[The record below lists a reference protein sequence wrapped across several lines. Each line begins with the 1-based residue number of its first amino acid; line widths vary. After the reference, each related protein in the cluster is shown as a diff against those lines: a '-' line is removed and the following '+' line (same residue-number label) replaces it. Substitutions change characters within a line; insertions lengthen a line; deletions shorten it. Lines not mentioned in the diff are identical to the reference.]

1 MTNAEDNN
9 FCSAADAGNE
19 WIDQSSM
26 EMESIDLDSSMNE
39 KKALDKN
46 GLLGKTLTDKESSA
60 ISSVI
65 TPSETS
71 ATKSESSSIAG
82 DRKKQE
88 PKVGFFGL
96 FRFADK
102 LDVLLMVS
110 GTLCMAALGAATPL
124 NFLFFGS
131 LLTEFT
137 QTSWA
142 ALPNSTFTSPC
153 PVRNS
158 SSSVDDQT
166 LADLIVN
173 TYVVAFCCIGV
184 SAFILAYIGMSF
196 WTWTG
201 TRQICRI
208 QSAYFKA
215 IMSQSIK
222 WFDLHKTGELNSH
235 LVGDVDRLND
245 GFGDKM
251 GTFIQW
257 VCTFLGGVA
266 LGFSVSWKLMLVV
279 LAGCP
284 VLIIVSVALGRL
296 VRSLLKQELSAYA
309 RAGSIAEEVF
319 SSMRTVAAFGGEKKA
334 EEKYANS
341 LEGVVSGSV
350 KKSAV
355 GSLTGGVFWFI
366 LYCIIGL
373 AFWYG
378 GVLIRTECLEPGAIL
393 QVLMAVMVGS
403 MSLGNAAPL
412 LENFSNARAAAAA
425 LYETIDAEVEIDSN
439 SDEGLKPESLEGNI
453 EFRDIHFSYPSRQD
467 VKILNG
473 LNLSVTKGQTVALVG
488 ESGCGKSTTIQLL
501 QRYYDTVKG
510 QVLIDGKDLKDYNLS
525 SLRNFMGIVGQE
537 PVLFAASI
545 GDNIRLGAKY
555 GEEVTQ
561 EQVETAAK
569 ESNCYDF
576 ISSLP
581 KGFDTMVGERGVQ
594 LSGGQKQRIAIAR
607 ALIRNPAILL
617 LDEATSALDTQS
629 EATVQNALDRASQG
643 RTTIVIAHRLS
654 TVRNASKICAFSKGE
669 VHEEGTHNELMAKE
683 GIYYSLVMRQQQEQK
698 KEVLQIQRDN
708 LPNPPSSPIPEE
720 VRSPILSPSSSI
732 KRTRSTSLRRGRFSS
747 FKNVD
752 VAFPL
757 KMEHGDVEEVAEELP
772 SADRRILSRHLSNSS
787 TEPKFRGSLIQRV
800 LSTQS
805 SVNEAELQTANSISM
820 KEIWNMN
827 RPEWNLIS
835 VGVIAS
841 FLLGLG
847 QPAFIYLMTELIA
860 VISIPDFNVQK
871 SRLAEAICWL
881 VLVGFC
887 TALFTLLQG
896 FMMGLSGE
904 RMTSRLRK
912 QFFSTILKQDIGY
925 FDKDENGI
933 GQLTSRLAT
942 DASLVKGATGIR
954 IGILVQTAVSV
965 IGVTVVAFIAMWELA
980 LVMLVC
986 FPLVIIAGRIR
997 AQVNAGNTEKEYS
1010 NVDVGAQ
1017 IAQEA
1022 ISNMRTVTS
1031 MNRQKYFEEK
1041 FYQHFKNLYKEN
1053 LNGTFKFGV
1062 AFATSASMNFFMY
1075 AVAFGLGGY
1084 FVVCDCLPWRQNPLE
1099 FANIFRVF
1107 SAVTFGGVAAGRVF
1121 SHMPNFPR
1129 AKLAAANVKNLLS
1142 RVSPIDSSSP
1152 DGETPAKCDGKIKF
1166 DDVFFHY
1173 PTRKTVKIL
1182 KGLSFT
1188 VERGE
1193 IVALVGASGCGKS
1206 TSISLLERFYD
1217 PIKGSVLLDGKNVN
1231 DLNLKWLRQ
1240 NLGIVSQEPTLFDAT
1255 IAENIAYG
1263 DNTRQVEMA
1272 EIIEAAVK
1280 SNAHD
1285 FITSLPRG
1293 YETNVG
1299 AKGTQLSGGQKQRI
1313 AIARA
1318 LIRNPAVLL
1327 LDEATSAL
1335 DTQSEKI
1342 VQAALD
1348 EALKNRSA
1356 IVIAHRLSTIR
1367 NADKI
1372 GVVNNGKVVELGT
1385 HDELIAQRGFYYN
1398 LVNSQL

>member
-1 MTNAEDNN
+1 MRA
-9 FCSAADAGNE
+9 SGRSGN
-19 WIDQSSM
+19 
-26 EMESIDLDSSMNE
+26 
-39 KKALDKN
+39 
-46 GLLGKTLTDKESSA
+46 
-60 ISSVI
+60 
-65 TPSETS
+65 
-71 ATKSESSSIAG
+71 
-82 DRKKQE
+82 
-88 PKVGFFGL
+88 
-96 FRFADK
+96 
-102 LDVLLMVS
+102 
-110 GTLCMAALGAATPL
+110 
-124 NFLFFGS
+124 
-131 LLTEFT
+131 
-137 QTSWA
+137 
-142 ALPNSTFTSPC
+142 
-153 PVRNS
+153 
-158 SSSVDDQT
+158 
-166 LADLIVN
+166 
-173 TYVVAFCCIGV
+173 
-184 SAFILAYIGMSF
+184 
-196 WTWTG
+196 
-201 TRQICRI
+201 
-208 QSAYFKA
+208 
-215 IMSQSIK
+215 
-222 WFDLHKTGELNSH
+222 
-235 LVGDVDRLND
+235 
-245 GFGDKM
+245 
-251 GTFIQW
+251 
-257 VCTFLGGVA
+257 
-266 LGFSVSWKLMLVV
+266 
-279 LAGCP
+279 
-284 VLIIVSVALGRL
+284 
-296 VRSLLKQELSAYA
+296 
-309 RAGSIAEEVF
+309 IAEEIF
-319 SSMRTVAAFGGEKKA
+319 SSIRTVAAFGGEKKA
-334 EEKYANS
+334 EERYANS
-341 LEGVVSGSV
+341 LKGAVSGGV

-355 GSLTGGVFWFI
+355 GGMTGGIFWFI
-366 LYCIIGL
+366 LYCIIAL
-373 AFWYG
+373 SFWYG
-378 GVLIRTECLEPGAIL
+378 GVLMTSECLKPGAIL

-412 LENFSNARAAAAA
+412 LDSFSNARAAAGV

-488 ESGCGKSTTIQLL
+488 ESGCGKSTTVQLL

-561 EQVETAAK
+561 KQIETAAK

-576 ISSLP
+576 ISALP

-629 EATVQNALDRASQG
+629 EATVQIALDRASKG

-654 TVRNASKICAFSKGE
+654 TVKNANKIYAFNKGE
-669 VHEEGTHNELMAKE
+669 VCEEGTHSELMAKE
-683 GIYYSLVMRQQQEQK
+683 GIYYALVMRQQQEQK
-698 KEVLQIQRDN
+698 KEEQMEQEKLSSR
-708 LPNPPSSPIPEE
+708 PSSPTSEESGSIASVEATIPH
-720 VRSPILSPSSSI
+720 
-732 KRTRSTSLRRGRFSS
+732 
-747 FKNVD
+747 
-752 VAFPL
+752 
-757 KMEHGDVEEVAEELP
+757 KMENGNAQESVEDL
-772 SADRRILSRHLSNSS
+772 HLSNDRPGS
-787 TEPKFRGSLIQRV
+787 KVRGSF
-800 LSTQS
+800 S
-805 SVNEAELQTANSISM
+805 SQAAVDENELQAANTISM
-820 KEIWNMN
+820 REILELN
-827 RPEWNLIS
+827 RPEWNLIG
-835 VGVIAS
+835 VGIIAS
-841 FLLGLG
+841 ILLGLV
-847 QPAFIYLMTELIA
+847 QPAFIYLLSQLVA
-860 VISIPDFNVQK
+860 VISIKNPQTRDAE
-871 SRLAEAICWL
+871 LAVHVCWL
-881 VLVGFC
+881 LFVGFC
-887 TALFTLLQG
+887 LALFTLIQG
-896 FMMGLSGE
+896 FTMGLSGE
-904 RMTSRLRK
+904 RMTLRLRK
-912 QFFSTILKQDIGY
+912 EFFSRVLRQDISY
-925 FDKDENGI
+925 FDRDENGI
-933 GQLTSRLAT
+933 GQLCSRLT
-942 DASLVKGATGIR
+942 KDTSLVKGATGIR
-954 IGILVQTAVSV
+954 IGILVQLAVSV
-965 IGVTVVAFIAMWELA
+965 IGVTVIAFVAIWELA

-997 AQVNAGNTEKEYS
+997 AQVNAGNSAKKS
-1010 NVDVGAQ
+1010 SDVNIGAQ

-1031 MNRQKYFEEK
+1031 LNRQKYFEEK
-1041 FYQHFKNLYKEN
+1041 FRHHFKNLYKEN
-1053 LNGTFKFGV
+1053 LSSTFKFGI

-1084 FVVCDCLPWRQNPLE
+1084 FVVCDCLPWRQDSLQ
-1099 FANIFRVF
+1099 FSNIFRVF

-1121 SHMPNFPR
+1121 SNMPNFPQ
-1129 AKLAAANVKNLLS
+1129 AKLAAANVRNLLS
-1142 RVSPIDSSSP
+1142 RVSLIDPSSSV
-1152 DGETPAKCDGKIKF
+1152 GETPTKCDGTIQF
-1166 DDVFFHY
+1166 NDVFFHY

-1217 PIKGSVLLDGKNVN
+1217 PIKGSVLLDGKDVN